1 MTYTKEQLF
10 NLSTNWQN
18 EENDIVWFRKKELI
32 KRIDMLISKSVSEVT
47 QQEFYP
53 KSTPENWFREGNVA
67 AVTIKIVIIADV
79 GGQY

>member
-1 MTYTKEQLF
+1 
-10 NLSTNWQN
+10 
-18 EENDIVWFRKKELI
+18 
-32 KRIDMLISKSVSEVT
+32 MLISKSVSEVT